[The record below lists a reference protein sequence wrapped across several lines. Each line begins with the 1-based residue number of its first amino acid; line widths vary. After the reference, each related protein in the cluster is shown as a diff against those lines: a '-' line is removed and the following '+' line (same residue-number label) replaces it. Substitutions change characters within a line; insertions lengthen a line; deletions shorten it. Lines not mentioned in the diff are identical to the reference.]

1 MTGFGRGKAELN
13 GREIQIEMKSVNHR
27 YLDISLRMPRTFNV
41 FEDII
46 RKTIATYLS
55 RGHVDVFVTYT
66 NTGDASKEVQVDLN
80 VLSAY
85 MDAFIKI
92 EESFDSLRND
102 VTLMNVS
109 RLPDVMSVVD
119 SQDDEQAIGE
129 LLIQALNQAL
139 TGLKGMRVLEGKSL
153 IDDAKDRL
161 RLIEANIKDIETMS
175 DTVVEEYKEKLN
187 DRITM
192 LLDGVALDENR
203 LQAEVAVFADRCNVT
218 EEIVRLKSHIDQFVE
233 ALETDNAIGRKLD
246 FIVQEMNREANT
258 IGSKANNLKI
268 TNAVVEI
275 KGEIEKIREQVQNI
289 E

>member
-55 RGHVDVFVTYT
+55 RGHVDVFVTYN
-66 NTGDASKEVQVDLN
+66 NTGEASKEVQVDLN

-85 MDAFIKI
+85 MNAFIKI
-92 EESFDSLRND
+92 EESFNSLRND

-119 SQDDEQAIGE
+119 SQDDEQAIGD
-129 LLIQALNQAL
+129 LLTQALDQAL

-161 RLIEANIKDIETMS
+161 KLIKSNINDIETMS

-187 DRITM
+187 DRIAM
-192 LLDGVALDENR
+192 LLDGVTLDENR

-233 ALETDNAIGRKLD
+233 TLGTDTAIGRKLD

-258 IGSKANNLKI
+258 IGSKANNFKI